1 MVTINDIKI
10 SAKLLDFG
18 DNEDAKQI
26 TDVEIQSVLDTVS
39 SFYQF
44 YLTNLGIDDRDDDR
58 VNRLIVLETIIR
70 LCLSNYNDNQKTYI
84 EALRLERDN
93 YKTDIE
99 KSIRRFTGSRRYIKP
114 PKIKEGLYD

>member
-1 MVTINDIKI
+1 MVTINDIKL

-26 TDVEIQSVLDTVS
+26 TDTEIQSVLDTVS
-39 SFYQF
+39 SFYNF

-70 LCLSNYNDNQKTYI
+70 LCLSNYNDSQKTYI
-84 EALRLERDN
+84 EALKLERDN